1 MTKLQ
6 GKVALVTGSGRG
18 IGREIA
24 LRLAEDGASII
35 AHYSGSK
42 TGAEEVVAEIIAKGG
57 TAVAYQ
63 ADIAKRDDIVR
74 MFEQIDLNPG
84 TLDIVVNN
92 SGVMT
97 VDGFGS
103 LTEETVQFIFG
114 VNVFGPL
121 YIVDEAI
128 KRIRDGG
135 RIINFSS
142 SVAKYPLAGAGLYSA
157 AKKAIESFTE
167 SWARALAPRNITVNA
182 IVPGAVSPGM
192 MDANPQYLPAMEA
205 ASPFK
210 RIGKASEIAS
220 IVSFLASEEGSWVTA
235 GTILANG
242 AANT

>member
-1 MTKLQ
+1 MKTLE

-24 LRLAEDGASII
+24 LRLAHDGASII

-42 TGAEEVVAEIIAKGG
+42 EGAEGVVAEIAANGG
-57 TAVAYQ
+57 SAVAYQ
-63 ADIAKRDDIVR
+63 ADIAKRGDIVR
-74 MFEQIDLNPG
+74 MFEQIDQAPG
-84 TLDIVVNN
+84 VLDIVVNN
-92 SGVMT
+92 SGIMT
-97 VDGFGS
+97 VKGFGD
-103 LTEETVQFIFG
+103 LTEDVVQEIFG

-157 AKKAIESFTE
+157 AKKAVESFTE

-192 MDANPQYLPAMEA
+192 MDANPQYLPAMQA
-205 ASPFK
+205 ASPFN

>member
-1 MTKLQ
+1 MGNLA

-18 IGREIA
+18 IGREVA
-24 LRLAEDGASII
+24 LRLAADGASII

-42 TGAEEVVAEIIAKGG
+42 TGAEEVVAQIRAEGG
-57 TAVAYQ
+57 SAVAYQ
-63 ADIAKRDDIVR
+63 ADICRREDIVR
-74 MFEQIDLNPG
+74 MFEQIDQDPG
-84 TLDIVVNN
+84 VLDIVVNN

-97 VDGFGS
+97 TSNFGS
-103 LTEETVQFIFG
+103 LSSEQVDLVFG

-142 SVAKYPLAGAGLYSA
+142 SVAKYPLASAGIYSA
-157 AKKAIESFTE
+157 AKKAVESFTE

-192 MDANPQYLPAMEA
+192 MDASPQYRPMMEA
-205 ASPFK
+205 ASPFG
-210 RIGKASEIAS
+210 RIGKATEIAS
-220 IVSFLASEEGSWVTA
+220 IVSFLASEEANWVT
-235 GTILANG
+235 GGQILANG

>member
-1 MTKLQ
+1 MANLE
-6 GKVALVTGSGRG
+6 GKVALVTGAGRG

-24 LRLAEDGASII
+24 LRLAQDGASVI

-42 TGAEEVVAEIIAKGG
+42 NGAEEVVSQITANGG
-57 TAVAYQ
+57 SAVAYQ
-63 ADIAKRDDIVR
+63 ADIARRDEIVR
-74 MFEQIDLNPG
+74 MFEQIDQNPG
-84 TLDIVVNN
+84 VLDIVVNN

-97 VDGFGS
+97 TEGFGN

-128 KRIRDGG
+128 KRIRDGV

-167 SWARALAPRNITVNA
+167 SWARELAPRNITVNA

-192 MDANPQYLPAMEA
+192 MDASPEYRPFMEA

-210 RIGKASEIAS
+210 RIGKATEIAS
-220 IVSFLASEEGSWVTA
+220 IVSFLASDEGSWVTA